1 MSDRPVAKYEGGLL
15 WLDDAGVYCPASRMS
30 IAIMAKNQSTLRCPE
45 AREVTRQCQEALK
58 QYAAM
63 EEAK

>member
-1 MSDRPVAKYEGGLL
+1 MTERAVVKYEDGLL

-45 AREVTRQCQEALK
+45 AREIVRQCQEALK
-58 QYAAM
+58 QFAAM